1 MPVEAE
7 AKRANENVLS
17 FRFIS
22 VVLMFSVAKLQTIAA
37 DCMCA

>member
-37 DCMCA
+37 DCMYA